1 MMNETGNYP
10 GQAWLWLYTFWYQI
24 SPFKT
29 STNADALIW
38 AIMAVLTFL
47 LVFVP
52 LIPGLR
58 SIPRVVPVY
67 KTDLARLLPIC
78 RGQPRAAQ
86 RGPPDQA

>member
-29 STNADALIW
+29 SKNADAQVW
-38 AIMAVLTFL
+38 AIMMVLTLVLVL
-47 LVFVP
+47 LP

-58 SIPRVVPVY
+58 SIPRVIPVY
-67 KTDLARLLPIC
+67 RLIWRNYYRHQARGSPST
-78 RGQPRAAQ
+78 PSTES
-86 RGPPDQA
+86 